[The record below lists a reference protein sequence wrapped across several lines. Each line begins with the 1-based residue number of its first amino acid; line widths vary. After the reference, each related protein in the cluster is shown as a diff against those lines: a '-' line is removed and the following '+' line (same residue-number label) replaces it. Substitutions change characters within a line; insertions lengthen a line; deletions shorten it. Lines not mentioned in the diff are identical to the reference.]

1 MTIRLDAGNLTQTR
15 SDLGLAIGTDVLAP
29 NGSAASLT
37 AIPAAQITGTL
48 PAVNGGSIT
57 DLNAT
62 NLGSGTV
69 PDARFPATL
78 PAASAA
84 NLTSIPAGNLTGSVA
99 DARLPANLQSFPA
112 PGSDGNVLTAASGAW
127 TSAAAGGGGAWSVKT
142 SGTFSSTTALEVT
155 NITKTTIV
163 YFTAISQTQN
173 SVGLRTSSD
182 NGSSYDATGGDY
194 NQYGA
199 YSTNSALSNVA
210 FAGSFT
216 SMFLQGSNAPDAAG
230 FLAGW
235 FMLVQPADT
244 NTKTIVLSMCCSEDA
259 GTTGQQFYNMA
270 GVRDTAAAVN
280 AIKMFHPGVTSSFTS
295 GSFVV
300 CELN

>member
-57 DLNAT
+57 DLDAN

-112 PGSDGNVLTAASGAW
+112 PGSDGNLLTAASGAW
-127 TSAAAGGGGAWSVKT
+127 TSAAAAGGPRSRCR
-142 SGTFSSTTALEVT
+142 S
-155 NITKTTIV
+155 
-163 YFTAISQTQN
+163 
-173 SVGLRTSSD
+173 
-182 NGSSYDATGGDY
+182 
-194 NQYGA
+194 
-199 YSTNSALSNVA
+199 
-210 FAGSFT
+210 
-216 SMFLQGSNAPDAAG
+216 
-230 FLAGW
+230 
-235 FMLVQPADT
+235 
-244 NTKTIVLSMCCSEDA
+244 
-259 GTTGQQFYNMA
+259 
-270 GVRDTAAAVN
+270 
-280 AIKMFHPGVTSSFTS
+280 
-295 GSFVV
+295 
-300 CELN
+300 